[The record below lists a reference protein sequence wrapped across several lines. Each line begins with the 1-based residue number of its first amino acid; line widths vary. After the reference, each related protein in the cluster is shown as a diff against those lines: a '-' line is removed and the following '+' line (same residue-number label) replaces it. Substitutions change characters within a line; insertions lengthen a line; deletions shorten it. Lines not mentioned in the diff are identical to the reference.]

1 MPETMTPPPETDFS
15 LPGEAMA
22 SWQTDFEDKWVSIDG
37 EPTQVGFSR
46 LESDDDTGEV
56 SSRYHP
62 LDHLA
67 GEQLVFEADPD
78 DPGNRIPMI
87 ATTTGE
93 LVSVDTWL
101 GDAEAENSGLT
112 WESATSHE
120 AELDPRVQLGIKVS
134 EPYKDTVA
142 IADVVRIV
150 QQIVSAE
157 SDPTQLSKSR
167 KSLLAQYHPD
177 RSAGDPREQKRLEEA
192 SKLISHL
199 FDKKS

>member
-1 MPETMTPPPETDFS
+1 MPETMPPPETDFG

-22 SWQTDFEDKWVSIDG
+22 SWQTDFEDRWVSIDG

-46 LESDDDTGEV
+46 LEEDPETGEF
-56 SSRYHP
+56 SSHYHP
-62 LDHLA
+62 IDHLA
-67 GEQLVFEADPD
+67 GEQLVFEIDPD
-78 DPGNRIPMI
+78 NPGIRTPMI
-87 ATTTGE
+87 TTAEGE
-93 LVSVDTWL
+93 LVSVDSWL
-101 GDAEAENSGLT
+101 GNAEAENSGLT
-112 WESATSHE
+112 WESATSQE
-120 AELDPRVQLGIKVS
+120 SELDPRVQLGIKVS

-142 IADVVRIV
+142 IADAVRIV
-150 QQIVSAE
+150 RQIVSAE

-177 RSAGDPREQKRLEEA
+177 RSGSDPREQKRLEEA